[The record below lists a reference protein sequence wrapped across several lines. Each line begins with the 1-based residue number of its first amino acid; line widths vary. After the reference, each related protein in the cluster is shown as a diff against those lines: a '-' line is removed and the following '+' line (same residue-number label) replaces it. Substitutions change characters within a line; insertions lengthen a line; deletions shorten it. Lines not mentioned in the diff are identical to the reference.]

1 MKSAKKTKTKKKK
14 KIRRGKKRE
23 ATEEPKKKKKK
34 NTIEA
39 IVYLDPWHKLPS
51 AWGGRASPAE
61 EYEHLLIHVG
71 TWIEIKDSLNHEL
84 VVMFRNQELEDIQ
97 KVADVIA
104 AAEKT
109 ANKSTN
115 KKTNKS
121 SNRSTNK
128 STTRT
133 KTNTTTNHTTT
144 SDKAVTAITETNT
157 QEQIDGIAL
166 PGLGIP
172 PESLLTSSS
181 ILTQQ
186 ALDLCIDIT
195 LNPPISIE
203 INGDNNITTSTNIDE
218 NGAGVHVTTI
228 ISSNIEESK
237 KTEYTTDDDDDA
249 NSDNSDSG
257 NNSDNNNNNTEP
269 SIDAQS
275 SQQAWGELGDP
286 WTPRSSQG
294 KESKST
300 TSPLERIAAQE
311 SAVKRNGTDTDTNNA
326 TFMNETKT
334 ATSIT
339 SSSPSSVSLPPIQS
353 GKGLR
358 LSVKDMHLSQLN
370 LSSKLRNRLVAL
382 NLSHNQFTNESIRSF
397 TNVPMPQLT
406 LSADLVVSCMPL
418 YLREITITNND
429 LITGIPHFGEAC
441 HTLLKLDLSECHLLN
456 ITDKDSEEHL
466 RILIGLRSLTLKGC
480 GISKLCRCEPGR
492 NETESVPRC
501 SLSSRTST
509 LEHLD
514 ISNNQIIDIN
524 EMKSLICLKRLVKL
538 NIAGNGNNDGNENG
552 DEEANEYKIDHSEY
566 NENIRKI
573 CLKLS
578 TLKEFNGHDYK
589 HGMKAAQ
596 FTDMIAIKES
606 GVGSG
611 GGGDDGSSCS
621 CVEGNPCLVSYNCKN
636 WARRYDISKANGWKG
651 F

>member
-1 MKSAKKTKTKKKK
+1 
-14 KIRRGKKRE
+14 
-23 ATEEPKKKKKK
+23 KKKKKK

-237 KTEYTTDDDDDA
+237 KTENTTDDDNDA

-257 NNSDNNNNNTEP
+257 NNSDN
-269 SIDAQS
+269 
-275 SQQAWGELGDP
+275 
-286 WTPRSSQG
+286 
-294 KESKST
+294 
-300 TSPLERIAAQE
+300 
-311 SAVKRNGTDTDTNNA
+311 
-326 TFMNETKT
+326 
-334 ATSIT
+334 
-339 SSSPSSVSLPPIQS
+339 
-353 GKGLR
+353 
-358 LSVKDMHLSQLN
+358 
-370 LSSKLRNRLVAL
+370 
-382 NLSHNQFTNESIRSF
+382 
-397 TNVPMPQLT
+397 
-406 LSADLVVSCMPL
+406 
-418 YLREITITNND
+418 
-429 LITGIPHFGEAC
+429 
-441 HTLLKLDLSECHLLN
+441 
-456 ITDKDSEEHL
+456 
-466 RILIGLRSLTLKGC
+466 
-480 GISKLCRCEPGR
+480 
-492 NETESVPRC
+492 
-501 SLSSRTST
+501 
-509 LEHLD
+509 
-514 ISNNQIIDIN
+514 
-524 EMKSLICLKRLVKL
+524 
-538 NIAGNGNNDGNENG
+538 
-552 DEEANEYKIDHSEY
+552 
-566 NENIRKI
+566 
-573 CLKLS
+573 
-578 TLKEFNGHDYK
+578 
-589 HGMKAAQ
+589 
-596 FTDMIAIKES
+596 
-606 GVGSG
+606 
-611 GGGDDGSSCS
+611 
-621 CVEGNPCLVSYNCKN
+621 
-636 WARRYDISKANGWKG
+636 
-651 F
+651 